1 MTKSLTFSP
10 IYCTVNAVKCAYKG
24 QGGDAMDRRKKGSG
38 QITYVSGRKSPW
50 RACVIDSTGKQKSRF
65 FKTEKEAKAFLRE
78 VNADANKLKTLL
90 ETGVTFSAFSTIFLE
105 EKSKQNLKPTAYKAL
120 ADSVDRANAYV
131 GRVMLRDI
139 DSDMV
144 QQMIYDLAKQDYSES
159 IMTKAK
165 QAVGSIL
172 KMAAAKHYLDS
183 VPVIDVIIPSAR
195 NQDADRLA
203 KNNWMRDDEIRA
215 YEEECK
221 RTYVPKKYTKYAG
234 KELLYHT
241 GGYKLLFILHT
252 GLRVGEALALTWAD
266 YDDYSKT
273 ILIDKNMVYVDGEKI
288 TQTPKTESGERVIIL
303 NKQAVQDLQMLRKQ
317 FDEQSEIID
326 QRMAEELRQAE
337 LDYAGPE
344 QKSAKRVIKEKYEA
358 IRREHK
364 YICGSSNFPFGSGV
378 SCSTSQGHRKIC
390 KKIGLTHTVTVH
402 GLRHT
407 YVTHYYIK
415 HKNDPD
421 FDLAT
426 FSKSIGHSSIRTTM
440 EIYAH
445 LDMTQNR
452 FVQRSL
458 EDLKDFY
465 SALFRKDFNAD
476 VL

>member
-1 MTKSLTFSP
+1 
-10 IYCTVNAVKCAYKG
+10 
-24 QGGDAMDRRKKGSG
+24 MDRRKKGSG
-38 QITYVSGRKSPW
+38 QITYVPDRKSPW
-50 RACVIDSTGKQKSRF
+50 RASVTDRSGKQKSRF
-65 FKTEKEAKAFLRE
+65 FKTEREAKAFLRE
-78 VNADANKLKTLL
+78 VNADANKLKSLL

-120 ADSVDRANAYV
+120 KDSVDRANEYV

-144 QQMIYDLAKQDYSES
+144 QQMIYDLANKGYSQS

-165 QAVGSIL
+165 QAVGSVL
-172 KMAAAKHYLDS
+172 KMAAAKHYLDA
-183 VPVIDVIIPSAR
+183 VPVFDITIPNGK
-195 NQDADRLA
+195 NQDADRQA
-203 KNNWMRDDEIRA
+203 KSNWMRDDEIRA

-221 RTYVPKKYTKYAG
+221 RIYVPKKYTKYAG

-273 ILIDKNMVYVDGEKI
+273 ILIDKNMVYVDGGKI
-288 TQTPKTESGERVIIL
+288 TQTPKTESGERVIVL
-303 NKQAVQDLQMLRKQ
+303 NKQAVLDLQMLRKQ
-317 FDEQSEIID
+317 YEEQCEVID

-337 LDYAGPE
+337 LNYSGPE
-344 QKSAKRVIKEKYEA
+344 QKSAKRLIKEKYDA

-378 SCSTSQGHRKIC
+378 SCSTSQAHRKIC
-390 KKIGLTHTVTVH
+390 KKIGLTHNVTVH

-452 FVQRSL
+452 FVQRSM
-458 EDLKDFY
+458 EDLKDF
-465 SALFRKDFNAD
+465 
-476 VL
+476 

>member
-1 MTKSLTFSP
+1 
-10 IYCTVNAVKCAYKG
+10 
-24 QGGDAMDRRKKGSG
+24 MDRRKKGSG

-90 ETGVTFSAFSTIFLE
+90 DTGVSFSAFSTIFLE

-120 ADSVDRANAYV
+120 SDSVDRANEYV
-131 GRVMLRDI
+131 GRVLLRDI
-139 DSDMV
+139 DSDLV
-144 QQMIYDLAKQDYSES
+144 QQMIYDLAKQGYSES

-165 QAVGSIL
+165 QAVGAVL
-172 KMAAAKHYLDS
+172 KMAAAKHYLDM
-183 VPVIDVIIPSAR
+183 VPVLDITIPKAK

-221 RTYVPKKYTKYAG
+221 RTYIPKKYTKYAG

-273 ILIDKNMVYVDGEKI
+273 ILIDKNMVYVDNKKI
-288 TQTPKTESGERVIIL
+288 TQTPKTESGERVIVL
-303 NKQAVQDLQMLRKQ
+303 NKQAVMDLQMLRKQ
-317 FDEQSEIID
+317 FDEQSEIIE

-344 QKSAKRVIKEKYEA
+344 QKSAKRVIKEKYDA

-390 KKIGLTHTVTVH
+390 KKIGLTHNVTVH

-452 FVQRSL
+452 FVQRSM
-458 EDLKDFY
+458 EDLKDF
-465 SALFRKDFNAD
+465 
-476 VL
+476 